1 MDSQVSPGKEQM
13 RGVEDEFVKCEK
25 CIHIRLNRPLDPFA
39 GVRTWTPELLERKSK
54 WDEDQR
60 KQKQL
65 ERERFLAKLD
75 FDYEPLSYPWCAKQT
90 EDSDRYVVDP
100 VSGPPRKIYVLCG
113 YANEDGKCKDFTP
126 L

>member
-1 MDSQVSPGKEQM
+1 M
-13 RGVEDEFVKCEK
+13 
-25 CIHIRLNRPLDPFA
+25 
-39 GVRTWTPELLERKSK
+39 LERKSK

-75 FDYEPLSYPWCAKQT
+75 FDYEPLSYPWCDKLT